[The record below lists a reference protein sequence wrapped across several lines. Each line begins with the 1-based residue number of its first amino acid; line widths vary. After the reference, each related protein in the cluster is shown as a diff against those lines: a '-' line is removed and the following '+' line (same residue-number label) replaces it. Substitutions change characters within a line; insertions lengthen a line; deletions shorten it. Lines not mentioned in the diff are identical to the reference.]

1 MPELRP
7 DTRTRV
13 ALDELAG
20 VSLAGGPGTAAVT
33 RLSDGSSSEWD
44 ASAPLAAASCP
55 DLLTVEWEVSGAR
68 VSSEVDVVASRVVS
82 LDEIRTYRPTEYA
95 LGDST
100 DEQLWAARARAE
112 EVIERESRRHF
123 QPVMRPAFVDR
134 PNCTTRAVP
143 MVDGS
148 LAHDLVR
155 VSRAVSEGGRAVPV
169 RVSSPTTLD
178 VSSLPHHGWAECAVV
193 LGMRETPSEYAA
205 AVLALA
211 AWYLAPKSGPENA
224 TSTSTDAGVLRFVVG
239 GVGGAPTSL
248 PEVNALISRYGFCD
262 LLVG

>member
-1 MPELRP
+1 
-7 DTRTRV
+7 
-13 ALDELAG
+13 
-20 VSLAGGPGTAAVT
+20 
-33 RLSDGSSSEWD
+33 
-44 ASAPLAAASCP
+44 
-55 DLLTVEWEVSGAR
+55 
-68 VSSEVDVVASRVVS
+68 
-82 LDEIRTYRPTEYA
+82 
-95 LGDST
+95 
-100 DEQLWAARARAE
+100 
-112 EVIERESRRHF
+112 
-123 QPVMRPAFVDR
+123 
-134 PNCTTRAVP
+134 

-248 PEVNALISRYGFCD
+248 PEVNALISRYGFRD